1 MDAQTLV
8 LRGEGGLDM
17 TIRDLIST
25 RQQSTAPGL
34 WRDNERSPV
43 GSFRREMD
51 RLFDDFFKTPTV
63 STFGEFGSITANW
76 PSIDVKQKD
85 NEIIVTAEVPGMT
98 DKDVE
103 LFVDNGVLTIR
114 GEKKAEQEEKGYS
127 ERFYGRFERQIP
139 LPTSVD
145 EQNAK
150 AEFHA
155 GLLTI
160 HLPKTREAAEAK
172 KKIPINADT
181 RH

>member
-1 MDAQTLV
+1 MA
-8 LRGEGGLDM
+8 
-17 TIRDLIST
+17 IRDLIPT
-25 RQQSTAPGL
+25 RQQGL
-34 WRDNERSPV
+34 IPSFWRDNDLSPI

-51 RLFDDFFKTPTV
+51 RLFDDFFRTPAV
-63 STFGEFGSITANW
+63 GRFSEFATSANW
-76 PSIDVKQKD
+76 PSIEVKDGD
-85 NEIIVTAEVPGMT
+85 NELLITAEVPGMT

-103 LFVDNGVLTIR
+103 LFVDKGMLTIR

-139 LPTSVD
+139 LPASVD
-145 EQNAK
+145 EQHCK
-150 AEFHA
+150 ADFHD

-160 HLPKTREAAEAK
+160 HLPKTREAAEAR